1 MCDPISISIGTALG
15 AQGAAAAA
23 VGGSLL
29 AAGAGG
35 ALSAYG
41 AYQQGQV
48 AKQVGRNNQIM
59 AEYAAQDAQ
68 KRAGEESVRIQQKA
82 AQLKGSQ
89 RATMAAK
96 GLDLGEGTAAELQD
110 QTDFF
115 GATDAATAR
124 SNGNRDAWS
133 ARVGGANAR
142 AQGDAAARQ
151 ANLSAFS
158 TVLGTAGQVAGKWYD
173 YGGKT
178 PSFTGVGARPY

>member
-1 MCDPISISIGTALG
+1 MCEPTTIALAASALG
-15 AQGAAAAA
+15 GT
-23 VGGSLL
+23 V
-29 AAGAGG
+29 
-35 ALSAYG
+35 SAIG

-68 KRAGEESVRIQQKA
+68 RRAGEDAIKVQQKA
-82 AQLKGSQ
+82 AQLKGAQ

-96 GLDLGEGTAAELQD
+96 GLDLGVGTQAELLD

-115 GATDAATAR
+115 GATDAATTR

-133 ARVGGANAR
+133 ARQQGANAR

-151 ANLSAFS
+151 GNLSAFS
-158 TVLGTAGQVAGKWYD
+158 TVLGTAGNVASKWYD
-173 YGGKT
+173 YNRKG
-178 PSFTGVGARPY
+178 